1 MKSIKLFFAIVF
13 LGSFLFFPLT
23 SLAGSYDAIDEGGI
37 SHTVE
42 YQGLVPCGKN
52 VCFNGEYNENGVCAG
67 EEKEFPCQFCHFL
80 VMLNGIINFV
90 LFKLIPPIAVLM
102 LVIGGAMFIIA
113 RFAEPETL
121 VPGGGDPKL
130 LSQGKRIMT
139 SVFISLIIIFSGW
152 IFINWFFSLI
162 GLSDF
167 SIQAGLGPGEWNK
180 IECSVKFL
188 E

>member
-1 MKSIKLFFAIVF
+1 MKKTSIVF
-13 LGSFLFFPLT
+13 LVILGFIIPPF
-23 SLAGSYDAIDEGGI
+23 I
-37 SHTVE
+37 S
-42 YQGLVPCGKN
+42 QSAGLVPCGGPDQP
-52 VCFNGEYNENGVCAG
+52 VC
-67 EEKEFPCQFCHFL
+67 QLCHIF
-80 VMLNGIINFV
+80 VMLDGIIDFV

-102 LVIGGAMFIIA
+102 LVVGGAMFIIA

-121 VPGGGDPKL
+121 IPGGGNPKL

-139 SVFISLIIIFSGW
+139 SVFIGLLIIFSGW

-180 IECSVKFL
+180 IECSIEL
-188 E
+188 PE

>member
-1 MKSIKLFFAIVF
+1 MKKIFPIFILISL
-13 LGSFLFFPLT
+13 LFPLT
-23 SLAGSYDAIDEGGI
+23 GLAGSYQAGGT
-37 SHTVE
+37 SVE
-42 YQGLVPCGKN
+42 YQGLVPCGKT
-52 VCFNGEYNENGVCAG
+52 VCINGEYNENGVCTG
-67 EEKEFPCQFCHFL
+67 TEKEFPCQFCHFL
-80 VMLNGIINFV
+80 VMLDEIIDFV

-139 SVFISLIIIFSGW
+139 SVFIGLLIIFSGW

-180 IECSVKFL
+180 IECSIEL
-188 E
+188 PE